1 MGLTTAEGKKLECF
15 KRIAYNPFINTLNSL
30 YIQIMPAFNLT
41 LAISMCI
48 LQSLWVT
55 GTVAAL
61 TLAPW
66 AVQQQIILFLP
77 VAVMPKE
84 PR

>member
-30 YIQIMPAFNLT
+30 CIQPAFYLT

-48 LQSLWVT
+48 LQSLWVAV
-55 GTVAAL
+55 TVAAL

-66 AVQQQIILFLP
+66 AVQQQIIFFLP
-77 VAVMPKE
+77 VALMPKE